1 VDVLTGLGL
10 SIPAGLNAYIP
21 LLAVALAERFGWLS
35 LREPFDVLGTW
46 WMIAIITVLLVI
58 EIVADKIPAVD
69 HVNDMFQSIIRPAAG
84 AIVAVAGSGNASE
97 VNPWVMV
104 VIGVLLAGG
113 MHAAKATARP
123 VINASTAGVGAAMV
137 STAEDAGAV
146 AMSAIAIAI
155 PILVIFILAGLL
167 YVLWRMWRHR
177 RRKRREAAEK
187 EAAESAAAEHV
198 VEEHAAGKE
207 AAERGA
213 AERDVEEHATQEPGD
228 QV

>member
-1 VDVLTGLGL
+1 VDILTGLGL

-46 WMIAIITVLLVI
+46 WMIAIIAVLLVI

-69 HVNDMFQSIIRPAAG
+69 HVNDMFQSVVRPAAG
-84 AIVAVAGSGNASE
+84 AIVAVAGSGNASD

-123 VINASTAGVGAAMV
+123 MINAGTAGVGAAMV

-167 YVLWRMWRHR
+167 YVLWRMWRRR

-187 EAAESAAAEHV
+187 EAAERGGTRQEG
-198 VEEHAAGKE
+198 AG
-207 AAERGA
+207 
-213 AERDVEEHATQEPGD
+213 RDVEEPRD
-228 QV
+228 QS

>member
-46 WMIAIITVLLVI
+46 WMIAIIAVLLVI

-69 HVNDMFQSIIRPAAG
+69 HVNDVFQSVIRPAAG
-84 AIVAVAGSGNASE
+84 AIVAVAGSGNAS
-97 VNPWVMV
+97 VSPWVMV

-123 VINASTAGVGAAMV
+123 VINAGTAGVGAAMV

-167 YVLWRMWRHR
+167 YVLWWMWRRR
-177 RRKRREAAEK
+177 RRKRREATEK
-187 EAAESAAAEHV
+187 EAAEREGTRQ
-198 VEEHAAGKE
+198 EG
-207 AAERGA
+207 
-213 AERDVEEHATQEPGD
+213 DVEGREPEEKD
-228 QV
+228 AQS

>member
-1 VDVLTGLGL
+1 VDILTGLGL

-46 WMIAIITVLLVI
+46 WMIAIIAVLLVI

-69 HVNDMFQSIIRPAAG
+69 HVNDMFQSVIRPAAG
-84 AIVAVAGSGNASE
+84 AIVAVAGSGNASH

-104 VIGVLLAGG
+104 ATGVLLAGG

-123 VINASTAGVGAAMV
+123 VINASTAGVGAALV

-167 YVLWRMWRHR
+167 YVLWRMWRRR
-177 RRKRREAAEK
+177 RRKRRD
-187 EAAESAAAEHV
+187 
-198 VEEHAAGKE
+198 
-207 AAERGA
+207 AAERS
-213 AERDVEEHATQEPGD
+213 AEEPKAEGREPRDRENEGIDDPDLDDPDLDDEGPND
-228 QV
+228 QP

>member
-1 VDVLTGLGL
+1 MDILTGLGL

-46 WMIAIITVLLVI
+46 WMIAIIAVLLVI

-69 HVNDMFQSIIRPAAG
+69 HVNDMFQSVIRPAAG
-84 AIVAVAGSGNASE
+84 AIVAVAGSGSASE

-104 VIGVLLAGG
+104 VMGVLLAGG

-123 VINASTAGVGAAMV
+123 VINAGTAGVGAAMV

-167 YVLWRMWRHR
+167 YVLWRMWRRR

-187 EAAESAAAEHV
+187 EAAEREGARQEGTSRE
-198 VEEHAAGKE
+198 VE
-207 AAERGA
+207 R
-213 AERDVEEHATQEPGD
+213 PGD
-228 QV
+228 QS

>member
-1 VDVLTGLGL
+1 MDILTGLGL

-46 WMIAIITVLLVI
+46 WMIAIIAVLLVI

-69 HVNDMFQSIIRPAAG
+69 HVNDMFQSVIRPAAG
-84 AIVAVAGSGNASE
+84 AIVAVAGSGSASE

-104 VIGVLLAGG
+104 VMGVLLAGG

-123 VINASTAGVGAAMV
+123 VINAGTAGVGAAMV

-167 YVLWRMWRHR
+167 YVLWRMWRR
-177 RRKRREAAEK
+177 RRRMRREAAEK
-187 EAAESAAAEHV
+187 EAAEREGAEHEGARQEGTRQEGASRE
-198 VEEHAAGKE
+198 VEG
-207 AAERGA
+207 
-213 AERDVEEHATQEPGD
+213 PGD
-228 QV
+228 QS